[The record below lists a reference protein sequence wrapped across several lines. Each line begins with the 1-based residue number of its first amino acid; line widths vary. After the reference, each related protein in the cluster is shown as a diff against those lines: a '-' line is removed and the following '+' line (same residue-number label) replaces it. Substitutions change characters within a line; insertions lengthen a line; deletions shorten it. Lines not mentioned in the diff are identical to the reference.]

1 MDIVSSKIV
10 GPEQNIVKI
19 IPQGNTNDISL
30 IPALLVEF
38 NNYFMEDKNHF
49 IFDLKNIDE
58 LPPSFIALMFE
69 VTAKARRK
77 GGDVEIINLNSATES
92 DCRQFTCKEYL
103 SFGKHESS
111 ILAEFQNSLQ
121 ADEIK
126 SVKPFPLDN
135 QNKQESITVPSE
147 VKEIYKVS
155 NFVLIIAKRMGFNRA
170 EQSKIKIAVYEGC
183 LNAIEHA
190 YHSDPDNTVTVNI
203 EYSNNMLII
212 SIVDFGE
219 GFTKLNNS
227 EYDVITA
234 AMERSRGGMGLHI
247 INRSMDKVQ
256 YKTDTLNGNR
266 LIMTKFLIN
275 GKTKE

>member
-1 MDIVSSKIV
+1 MEIVSSKLV
-10 GPEQNIVKI
+10 GSDQNIVKI
-19 IPQGNTNDISL
+19 IPQGSINDISL

-38 NNYFMEDKNHF
+38 NDYFLQNKKQF
-49 IFDLKNIDE
+49 IFDMKNVEE

-92 DCRQFTCKEYL
+92 DCHQFSCKDYL
-103 SFGKHESS
+103 SFGKDENAILSELQQVPDNLIPPKPERLESES
-111 ILAEFQNSLQ
+111 N
-121 ADEIK
+121 
-126 SVKPFPLDN
+126 
-135 QNKQESITVPSE
+135 QESIKVPSK
-147 VKEIYKVS
+147 VKDIYKVS
-155 NFVLIIAKRMGFNRA
+155 NFVLNIAKRMGFDRA

-190 YHSDPDNTVTVNI
+190 YHSDPDNSVTVDVD
-203 EYSNNMLII
+203 YSSNTLVI

-219 GFTKLNNS
+219 GFKQVDRG
-227 EYDVITA
+227 EFDVLKA

-247 INRSMDKVQ
+247 IDRSMDKVQ
-256 YKTDTLNGNR
+256 YKTDSLKGNR
-266 LIMTKFLIN
+266 LIMTKFLTN